1 VKSEG
6 VKSLAP
12 PATLRPSKRPSCFT
26 CHELVELASLTHYLL
41 RLDRKCRLLVAK
53 RTTAPFN
60 EASEIREC
68 FRTIELELAE
78 VPRGSYHLLVDA
90 RQGPSRN
97 DPSFERV
104 LSEQRG
110 KLLFGFSRNAALAA
124 TAAGRLQIQR
134 FAKHDGRTV
143 LTTDDPAQAFE
154 YLGLCPHIV

>member
-1 VKSEG
+1 MKSEG

-78 VPRGSYHLLVDA
+78 IPRGSYHLLVDA
-90 RQGPSRN
+90 RHGPSRN
-97 DPSFERV
+97 DPRPTPSGGASRATDVQTLLSSFTAGV
-104 LSEQRG
+104 QRG
-110 KLLFGFSRNAALAA
+110 LDEARQRSARP
-124 TAAGRLQIQR
+124 TVDAGPTG
-134 FAKHDGRTV
+134 ANGNGVGRR
-143 LTTDDPAQAFE
+143 
-154 YLGLCPHIV
+154 